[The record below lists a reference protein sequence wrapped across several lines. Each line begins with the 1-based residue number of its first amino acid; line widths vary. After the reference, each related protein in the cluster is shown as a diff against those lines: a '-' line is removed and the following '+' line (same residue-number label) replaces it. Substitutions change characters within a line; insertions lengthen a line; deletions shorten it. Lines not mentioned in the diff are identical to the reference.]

1 MGACCSSRRNR
12 SPSLAA
18 LAEETEVVLRCLA
31 GRVVDLPGGDEVRI
45 APDVGRPGQ
54 NFGYFK
60 FPGPSRFAYVKFIG
74 RAYALGSGRKF
85 LLYLS
90 RNFQVFGYEDG
101 TGLHMLAKSLH
112 DFLKFKGLSDRDLV
126 VVDSVALTSQLRPLT
141 LPIRSTLD
149 VETLVAEEATT
160 NYTSTE
166 NLLGQ
171 TQSSTHRPLGVPL
184 SNVKTM
190 GVPPTKP
197 SSQRPRGKG
206 GRPPARLKS
215 IREETVSGMARA
227 REECNS
233 PSEHDRLTSEM
244 TDCDSDSSVSSVFF

>member
-1 MGACCSSRRNR
+1 MGACCSTRRNR
-12 SPSLAA
+12 SPSLSA

-112 DFLKFKGLSDRDLV
+112 EFLKFKGLSDRDLV

-141 LPIRSTLD
+141 LPIRSTSD
-149 VETLVAEEATT
+149 IETLAVGEATT

-171 TQSSTHRPLGVPL
+171 TKSSTHRPLGVSL

-190 GVPPTKP
+190 ELPPMQP
-197 SSQRPRGKG
+197 SSKRLRGKG
-206 GRPPARLKS
+206 GRPSARLKS
-215 IREETVSGMARA
+215 IREETVSGTATTH
-227 REECNS
+227 EEYNS
-233 PSEHDRLTSEM
+233 PSEYDCLTSEM
-244 TDCDSDSSVSSVFF
+244 ADCDSDSSVASVFF